1 MPRRSASER
10 CDFPRRWQAG
20 TMLARKQTPRRWR
33 RPANVRLSTSAGG
46 ACAFT
51 AIDVAGGQKGEALA
65 VDAARRC
72 RRADEAEL
80 PARRPGRIVTQSQR
94 DEGRA
99 DAPREPNARDPT
111 P

>member
-1 MPRRSASER
+1 
-10 CDFPRRWQAG
+10 
-20 TMLARKQTPRRWR
+20 MLAGKQTPRRWR

-72 RRADEAEL
+72 RRADEAERPAKAAGKNPHPESTRRRESRCASRAQRTL
-80 PARRPGRIVTQSQR
+80 PDSAAFSITL
-94 DEGRA
+94 
-99 DAPREPNARDPT
+99 
-111 P
+111 